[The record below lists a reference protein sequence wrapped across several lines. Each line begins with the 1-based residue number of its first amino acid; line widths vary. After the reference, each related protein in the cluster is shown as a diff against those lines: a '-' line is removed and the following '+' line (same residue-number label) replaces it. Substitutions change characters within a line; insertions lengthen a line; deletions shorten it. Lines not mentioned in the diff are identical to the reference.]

1 MKHVLIAALAVLGIA
16 LSAGAASATE
26 KTFPAGSFII
36 PVDACWQPNNDP
48 AKIAGLPAE
57 CDTDANDRGLFQ
69 AYGMIYA
76 MLDRGDDP
84 DNCSNKDGSTPFQ
97 RKILGNC
104 KSIPI
109 YWGVR
114 SDKKGQHDTDF
125 EIAGNTPLV
134 KILNSKAKNNSG
146 GASPVRYMGGPFV
159 IDKSDMSI
167 DDLQRF
173 LKVYPDA
180 KAHVAQTDFTINYDK
195 VLMGRTPKVAVLGE
209 GSKEVLTNYL
219 RVSGLYNWKDY
230 VFDYVTSKDIA
241 TNILDNYQLL
251 WAPHWQ
257 IWGEAAGI
265 ENSVVNGIRKFLE
278 AGNAGFFQSAS
289 ISSVESA
296 IADTKVNPFA
306 SIADNNV
313 TNGAD
318 GFLIDRNK
326 TKPRLEVNGAK
337 FNIGNNL
344 YTYPGD
350 VKIDEPGFFLSQCG
364 GWNFKPIP
372 YGGYIV
378 NMRPYMKN
386 GYKYNSTVKRLI
398 HDDPDVVKRTGSY
411 DMGNDSYYYYDYFLG
426 GRVNGSPTGGY
437 ITYLAGHSYLQCL
450 ALGDPKAPE
459 KRVTLSFDKVLANAS
474 VVTVEVVHDKC
485 TSGVNCPKA
494 SIDISNPATPLA
506 VSASDDYLYLN
517 MKSASYKTEGDVSS
531 IGNILYGNLT
541 NNDLAVRNIIVEF
554 PNNAGTR
561 LMTIDETKSDGT
573 VTGNICSPKSES
585 RAACVQTGRGL
596 KLTFDNASPLRD
608 NNTKVVMTVI
618 HSGCR
623 NDKTK
628 CPTATFDPKTGKG
641 ESAPNN
647 SDGTL
652 KLDMTGS
659 SVDVTAQN
667 LIGISLLNLTGQK
680 VTITDFEVSFGGNR
694 NSELK
699 KIADGKSGDTI
710 CEPKDTGHNAVSC
723 LSNDG
728 SFSFDMPAP
737 GDLAAISTL
746 GPFTSSCWVLW
757 TLPWPIQ
764 QPPYVQNVTASN
776 TCGVK
781 FVLNSLLG
789 LKFQVKSAD
798 YGKTMPIV
806 KDSIMYRASFGYPT
820 FRGNLKALDMK
831 KNPAEELWDASKMI
845 PKACSACSDG
855 ESYPTPDAGFVQT
868 QMVRGIFTNKPGTA
882 DILDFSTANS
892 ATLYQYLGT
901 AKDTGGAKPAS
912 ALINTVRGRSL
923 ATETLPYGKT
933 ELTSKLWAIENSTP
947 ALLTCSNVAKG
958 ARQRDKFII
967 AGADDG
973 MLHAFYAASPE
984 AATRPEARCGSF
996 SYNDRSKDANAGKEI
1011 WAYIPSTLLPYL
1023 KDQPFEP
1030 DLSNANS
1037 NFEPVVSVDGAP
1049 ALGDFFIDTNADNKP
1064 DSWRTVLVG
1073 TAQVKSVNQGI
1084 VFAMDVNDP
1093 YKPRLIWE
1101 KTFNDTNARD
1111 FSGKPLCKGVSR
1123 NCNMGNT
1130 KGAAIGRVQIG
1141 NTLSTYV
1148 FVTSSWAK
1156 KKDKSSPAYD
1166 CVANPENRDT
1176 CVYGVSITA
1185 LDFVTGDVVWQ
1196 TELPYTARVE
1206 HSAANVNQ
1214 SPAMPSLMDADG
1226 NGTDDYAVFGDMQGR
1241 LWAIRTS
1248 DGKSL
1253 KTE

>member
-1 MKHVLIAALAVLGIA
+1 MKHVLIAAFAVLGFA
-16 LSAGAASATE
+16 LLADMALATE

-57 CDTDANDRGLFQ
+57 CDTDANDKGVFQ

-134 KILNSKAKNNSG
+134 EILNSKAKNSSG

-159 IDKSDMSI
+159 IDKSDLSI
-167 DDLQRF
+167 DELKRF
-173 LKVYPDA
+173 LRVYPDA
-180 KAHVAQTDFTINYDK
+180 KAHVAKTDFTINYDK

-209 GSKEVLTNYL
+209 GSKDVLMSYL
-219 RVSGLYNWKDY
+219 RVSGLFNWKDY
-230 VFDYVTSKDIA
+230 VFEFVNSNQIA
-241 TNILDNYQLL
+241 SGVLDSYQLL

-296 IADTKVNPFA
+296 IADTKVNPLGVVP
-306 SIADNNV
+306 DNNV

-326 TKPRLEVNGAK
+326 AKPRLQVNGAK
-337 FNIGNNL
+337 YDVGTSL
-344 YTYPGD
+344 YRYPGE
-350 VKIDEPGFFLSQCG
+350 VKIEEPGFYLSQCG

-372 YGGYIV
+372 SGGFIV
-378 NMRPYMKN
+378 NMRPNMN
-386 GYKYNSTVKRLI
+386 SGYKYNDTVKRLI
-398 HDDPDVVKRTGSY
+398 HDDPDVVKGAGSY
-411 DMGNDSYYYYDYFLG
+411 GMGNDDYYYYDYFLG

-450 ALGDPKAPE
+450 ALGDPKSPE
-459 KRVTLSFDKVLANAS
+459 KWMSLSFDDVLDRSS
-474 VVTVEVVHDKC
+474 VVTVEIVHDNC
-485 TSGVNCPKA
+485 TSGINCPKA
-494 SIDISNPATPLA
+494 SLDISNPATPLA
-506 VSASDDYLYLN
+506 VSASDDFMYLN

-541 NNDLAVRNIIVEF
+541 SNDMIVRNIIVEF
-554 PNNAGTR
+554 PGNAGTK
-561 LMTIDETKSDGT
+561 LLTINETKSDGT
-573 VTGNICSPKSES
+573 VTANICSPGSGS

-596 KLTFDNASPLRD
+596 KLAFDNASPLRD
-608 NNTKVVMTVI
+608 QSTKVVMTVV
-618 HSGCR
+618 HAGCSG
-623 NDKTK
+623 DKTK

-641 ESAPNN
+641 ESDPKN

-667 LIGISLLNLTGQK
+667 LIGISLLNQTGQK

-699 KIADGKSGDTI
+699 KIADEKSGDEI

-723 LSNDG
+723 LADDR

-737 GDLAAISTL
+737 GALPAVSTL
-746 GPFTSSCWVLW
+746 GPFASSCFVLW
-757 TLPWPIQ
+757 ELPVAIQ
-764 QPPYVQNVTASN
+764 EAPYFKNITASN

-806 KDSIMYRASFGYPT
+806 KNNIMYRASFRYPT

-831 KNPAEELWDASKMI
+831 KNPAEELWDAAKMV
-845 PKACSACSDG
+845 PKACNACSDG
-855 ESYPTPDAGFVQT
+855 ETYPTAEAGFAQN
-868 QMVRGIFTNKPGTA
+868 QMVRGIFTNKPGSA
-882 DILDFSTANS
+882 EILDFSS
-892 ATLYQYLGT
+892 ASRETLRQYLGT
-901 AKDTGGAKPAS
+901 ARDSGGAKPTS
-912 ALINTVRGRSL
+912 ALINTVRGRSA
-923 ATETLPYGKT
+923 ATEILPYGKT
-933 ELTSKLWAIENSTP
+933 ELGSKLWAIENSTP
-947 ALLTCSNVAKG
+947 ALLGCSNVAKG
-958 ARQRDKFII
+958 AKQRDKFVL

-973 MLHAFYAASPE
+973 MLHAFYAASPD
-984 AATRPEARCGSF
+984 AATKPDARCGNF
-996 SYNDRSKDANAGKEI
+996 SYKDHDDANAGKEI

-1030 DLSNANS
+1030 DLANAQS
-1037 NFEPVVSVDGAP
+1037 NFEPVVSVDGSP

-1093 YKPRLIWE
+1093 YHPRLIWE
-1101 KTFNDTNARD
+1101 KTFNDTSARD
-1111 FSGKPLCKGVSR
+1111 FSGKPQCKGVSR

-1156 KKDKSSPAYD
+1156 KKDKASPAYD
-1166 CVANPENRDT
+1166 CVTNPENRDT

-1196 TELPYTARVE
+1196 TELPYTAKVD

-1214 SPAMPSLMDADG
+1214 TPAMPSLMDADG